1 MSDPI
6 FGGPSGLTLAN
17 KITITRIVAIPVF
30 VVLMITDTP
39 RWIPVTLFTLTVL
52 TDALDGFIARTRKQ
66 QTELGRF
73 LDPLAD
79 KLLLIAAM
87 LVLALHHM
95 IPFWVWVVVL
105 SRDIIIAL
113 GWTLI
118 YILKGSA
125 TVEPSWQG
133 KVTTVCQMTFA
144 LAALVA
150 APASWLLPLQN
161 IMIAATIVSGV
172 DYVIVGSRR
181 LTTGT

>member
-1 MSDPI
+1 MSDPTV
-6 FGGPSGLTLAN
+6 GGPSGLTLAN

-52 TDALDGFIARTRKQ
+52 TDALDGFVARTRKQ

-79 KLLLIAAM
+79 KLLLIAAL

-95 IPFWVWVVVL
+95 IPFWVWVVVI

-118 YILKGSA
+118 YILTDSA
-125 TVEPSWQG
+125 TVEPRWAG
-133 KVTTVCQMTFA
+133 KITTVLQMAFA
-144 LAALVA
+144 LAALAGAPDPWLA
-150 APASWLLPLQN
+150 ALRH
-161 IMIAATIVSGV
+161 IMIAATVVSGV
-172 DYVIVGSRR
+172 DYVVVGSRR
-181 LTTGT
+181 LTGA